1 MCCCNL
7 DLVVVQDRSP
17 PIAHLRAVAVDY
29 VLQTQIVGI
38 ASGASH
44 IVDTFQLK
52 LHFFVECK
60 PIF

>member
-1 MCCCNL
+1 MLLHLGPGCG
-7 DLVVVQDRSP
+7 QDRSP
-17 PIAHLRAVAVDY
+17 LIAHLRAVAVDY

-52 LHFFVECK
+52 TALLC
-60 PIF
+60 